1 MGISLNRAVTALSR
15 SAMCAETVPKCLS
28 EIQPK
33 TLTFVNNLSI
43 SEQKKGTRLDA
54 VSLGDEVSSSSFR
67 SSPPGAGHRRGPRMM
82 RFNRFRDLNSP
93 ASVRSETWC

>member
-1 MGISLNRAVTALSR
+1 
-15 SAMCAETVPKCLS
+15 MCAETVPKCLS

-82 RFNRFRDLNSP
+82 RFNRFATGTSRI
-93 ASVRSETWC
+93 AIATRQQTAVRAIPR